1 MGRCSLYIASHI
13 SQQTPLQLPCFRS
26 KELPHQHLHMDLL
39 LMSIPSKDFPICFH
53 QQHTSEYNYLKV
65 AHNGA
70 PFQILFTTFTSLTDV
85 TYKSSEL
92 AEHLLLGGFK
102 ADFPIPLFGCPLL
115 RRYPCWWIDDN
126 LDHPLIKA
134 PQHLHCIKDRQEQAL
149 KRCTSWLQKNT
160 SYGSTSSPKHQPKS
174 FEEQNRNWPP

>member
-1 MGRCSLYIASHI
+1 
-13 SQQTPLQLPCFRS
+13 
-26 KELPHQHLHMDLL
+26 LHMDLL

-53 QQHTSEYNYLKV
+53 HQPTSEYNYLEV

-92 AEHLLLGGFK
+92 AEHLLLGGFE

-115 RRYPCWWIDDN
+115 CRYPCW
-126 LDHPLIKA
+126 
-134 PQHLHCIKDRQEQAL
+134 
-149 KRCTSWLQKNT
+149 
-160 SYGSTSSPKHQPKS
+160 
-174 FEEQNRNWPP
+174 